1 MPEVFDARTNYPQQ
15 FRCLLLLVAQ
25 ASQPSSLRLPHF
37 ANALHQTVKTSSA
50 LRRLKPPTTMA
61 SADFYGDIAT
71 SCEVTS
77 LAASPQISQG
87 KTRNF
92 PLAYSPH
99 LRRLN
104 PNDIGL

>member
-1 MPEVFDARTNYPQQ
+1 MPEVFDARTKYPQQ
-15 FRCLLLLVAQ
+15 FRCLLLSVAQ

-37 ANALHQTVKTSSA
+37 ANALHQTGKTSSA

-61 SADFYGDIAT
+61 SADFCGDIAT
-71 SCEVTS
+71 SYEATS
-77 LAASPQISQG
+77 FTASPQISQG

-92 PLAYSPH
+92 PLTYSPH
-99 LRRLN
+99 IRQLS